1 MKQLQEQRAEE
12 LVTMTEAEVEAVS
25 GAKSWLVDLGPLGI
39 FQFSGDCV
47 KYTLVSDCGTSWA
60 TVKEC

>member
-1 MKQLQEQRAEE
+1 MKQLQELRAEE
-12 LVTMTEAEVEAVS
+12 PVTMTEAEVEAVS
-25 GAKSWLVDLGPLGI
+25 GAWLADLGPLGI

-47 KYTLVSDCGTSWA
+47 KYTQVSDCGTSWA